1 MSSTISNIKL
11 LQRNNVELTSENFEE
26 NAIQILDNLRT
37 TKNEKLTNNYKL
49 QIGATIK
56 RLFPNVKYNFKKH
69 YKCIT
74 FDKKTIL
81 PNLIDIMKLVQ
92 NAAEEI
98 KNVNS
103 IQCIENIGLYDM
115 NLMVLFSVL
124 TGLRKNEV
132 AQLTL
137 SDLKNIIEKNKCYLR
152 QKGGYNVIERQILIS
167 EPLLLLINNVLKQRT
182 YVYDYLETNCINGNQ
197 VSKRLKY
204 KDGYII
210 LSSPNHLS
218 NLLKKITKILNLP
231 KDTRGGF
238 NLFRTLISST
248 LIKEGGHIIAQ
259 VLANHKNPNTTLS
272 HYNVLS
278 TQASEDLFKNLTE
291 QEVSANDDNN
301 QEEED
306 MITNQIDSSSLP
318 SFQLPI
324 TPDATVDKL

>member
-1 MSSTISNIKL
+1 M
-11 LQRNNVELTSENFEE
+11 ELTSENFER

-49 QIGATIK
+49 QVGATIK

-69 YKCIT
+69 YNCIT
-74 FDKKTIL
+74 FEKKTTL
-81 PNLIDIMKLVQ
+81 PNLNDIMKLVK

-98 KNVNS
+98 RTINVV
-103 IQCIENIGLYDM
+103 QCIDNVGLYDM

-137 SDLKNIIEKNKCYLR
+137 TDLKNIMEKNKCYLR
-152 QKGGYNVIERQILIS
+152 QKGGCNVIERQVLIS
-167 EPLLLLINNVLKQRT
+167 EPLLLLINNVLKQRP
-182 YVYDYLETNCINGNQ
+182 YVFNYLESNCINANN
-197 VSKRLKY
+197 VSRQLRY
-204 KDGYII
+204 KNEFVI

-218 NLLKKITKILNLP
+218 YLLKKITKMLNLP

-248 LIKEGGHIIAQ
+248 LIKEGGHIVAQ
-259 VLANHKNPNTTLS
+259 VLANHKNPNTTLR

-278 TQASEDLFKNLTE
+278 TQASEDLFKNLIEQQQTTE
-291 QEVSANDDNN
+291 NITENDD
-301 QEEED
+301 EEEIEVETI
-306 MITNQIDSSSLP
+306 MTTNENTTSNPPLFSLP
-318 SFQLPI
+318 M
-324 TPDATVDKL
+324 TPDATIDNL